1 MLTKALK
8 TYPKCKKI
16 AQSGHTGCKSECLK
30 VQGTRTL
37 ISIISQCLKHD
48 KSLLD
53 KKAKDLFDVSEEL
66 DIFWGVVVVAQLVER
81 SLLTPEVRSSNPV
94 IGKLL
99 LDIYLITVN

>member
-1 MLTKALK
+1 M
-8 TYPKCKKI
+8 
-16 AQSGHTGCKSECLK
+16 
-30 VQGTRTL
+30 
-37 ISIISQCLKHD
+37 
-48 KSLLD
+48 LD

-99 LDIYLITVN
+99 LDIYLITVNWIEKTRMKKKRPGMAHLKKKSLLDKYFQAFDYF